1 MHLAEWQKAK
11 VREKEDALPDA
22 LKRDSL
28 TDYREG
34 YFFVTLNT
42 RDSSPILSTV
52 IGRLDVEDGNPGA
65 PRCLYS
71 SLGEK
76 VMECWKRIPEFY
88 PMVKVLGAE
97 VMPEHFHGLLY
108 IQGGGKVHL
117 GQIIRGFMIGCTH
130 AYWDKLG
137 IEWRVAPDVI
147 TPDYRDI
154 DHTRSFRGPALFVHG
169 YNDVEALTPEQ
180 VEIKKQYL
188 RDQARKRLVKGRLY
202 DRFKVHRNCNSKGW
216 TDDALRQG
224 LIVDWLLARDSKK
237 LDIALQI
244 INTRINRTPS
254 TSIPSTSIPSTS
266 NPSTSNPLTSI
277 PSTSIPSNP
286 LPKPVLDFVGNK
298 ELLVAERKLP
308 LICHRADAAFFEQ
321 QKEAVLTEAR
331 KGAVIVSAFISPK
344 EREILKI
351 LLSEQLPVIQIMDNG
366 FSNRYKPLGTAFYAC
381 GENRLIQIS
390 PWNYVFQKDVKVTRE
405 MCMIMNQLSRIITKE
420 KDDWWKK

>member
-1 MHLAEWQKAK
+1 MHLADWQKAK

-22 LKRDSL
+22 LKQDSL

-34 YFFVTLNT
+34 FFFVTLNT

-52 IGRLDVEDGNPGA
+52 IGRLDVEDGNSGA

-97 VMPEHFHGLLY
+97 VMPEHFNGLLY

-117 GQIIRGFMIGCTH
+117 GQIIRGFMIGCNH

-137 IEWRVAPDVI
+137 IEWRVAPGVI
-147 TPDYRDI
+147 TPDYCEI
-154 DHTRSFRGPALFVHG
+154 DHTRSFRGPALFVRG

-188 RDQARKRLVKGRLY
+188 RGQARKRLIKGWLH
-202 DRFKVHRNCNSKGW
+202 DRFKIHRNCNSRGW

-224 LIVDWLLARDSKK
+224 LLADWFLAHDSKK

-244 INTRINRTPS
+244 INTRIKRTPS
-254 TSIPSTSIPSTS
+254 LSNPSLS
-266 NPSTSNPLTSI
+266 NPSTSTL
-277 PSTSIPSNP
+277 SNS
-286 LPKPVLDFVGNK
+286 LPKPVLDFIGNK
-298 ELLVAERKLP
+298 ELLAAERKFP

-321 QKEAVLTEAR
+321 QKEAVLAEAR
-331 KGAVIVSAFISPK
+331 KGAVIVSAFIRPK

-351 LLSEQLPVIQIMDNG
+351 LLSERLPVIEIMDNG
-366 FSNRYKPLGTAFYAC
+366 FSNRYKPVGTAFYAC
-381 GENRLIQIS
+381 GENRLVQIS

-405 MCMIMNQLSRIITKE
+405 MCMIMNQLSRVITKE
-420 KDDWWKK
+420 KDDWWK

>member
-1 MHLAEWQKAK
+1 MHLADWQKAK

-34 YFFVTLNT
+34 FFFVTLNT

-52 IGRLDVEDGNPGA
+52 IGRLDVEDGTPGA

-137 IEWRVAPDVI
+137 IEWRVAPGVI

-154 DHTRSFRGPALFVHG
+154 DHTRSFRGPALFVRGH
-169 YNDVEALTPEQ
+169 NDVEALTPEQ

-188 RDQARKRLVKGRLY
+188 RGQARKCLIKGWLH
-202 DRFKVHRNCNSKGW
+202 DRFKVHRNCNSRGW

-224 LIVDWLLARDSKK
+224 LLADWFLARDSKK

-244 INTRINRTPS
+244 INTRIKRTPS
-254 TSIPSTSIPSTS
+254 LSNPSTS
-266 NPSTSNPLTSI
+266 NPSTSTL
-277 PSTSIPSNP
+277 SNS
-286 LPKPVLDFVGNK
+286 LPKPVLDFIGNK
-298 ELLVAERKLP
+298 ELLAAERKLP

-321 QKEAVLTEAR
+321 QKEAVLVEAR

-351 LLSEQLPVIQIMDNG
+351 LLSEQLPVIEIMDNG
-366 FSNRYKPLGTAFYAC
+366 FSNRYKPVGTAFYAC
-381 GENRLIQIS
+381 GENRLVQIS

-405 MCMIMNQLSRIITKE
+405 MCMIMNQLSRVITKE
-420 KDDWWKK
+420 KDDWWK

>member
-1 MHLAEWQKAK
+1 MHLADWQKAK

-22 LKRDSL
+22 LKQDSL

-34 YFFVTLNT
+34 FFFVTLNT

-52 IGRLDVEDGNPGA
+52 IGRLDVEDGNQGA

-97 VMPEHFHGLLY
+97 VMPEHFNGLLY
-108 IQGGGKVHL
+108 IQGGGEVHL

-130 AYWDKLG
+130 AYWDRLG
-137 IEWRVAPDVI
+137 IEWRVAPGVI
-147 TPDYRDI
+147 TTDYRDI
-154 DHTRSFRGPALFVHG
+154 DHARSFCGPALFVRGH
-169 YNDVEALTPEQ
+169 NDVEALTPEQ

-188 RDQARKRLVKGRLY
+188 RGQARKRLIKGWLH
-202 DRFKVHRNCNSKGW
+202 DRFKVHRNCNSRGW

-224 LIVDWLLARDSKK
+224 LLADWFLAHDSKK

-254 TSIPSTSIPSTS
+254 LS
-266 NPSTSNPLTSI
+266 NPSTSTL
-277 PSTSIPSNP
+277 SNP
-286 LPKPVLDFVGNK
+286 LPKPVLDFIGNK
-298 ELLVAERKLP
+298 ELLAADRKLP

-321 QKEAVLTEAR
+321 QKESVLAEAR

-351 LLSEQLPVIQIMDNG
+351 LLSEQLPVIEIMDNG
-366 FSNRYKPLGTAFYAC
+366 FSNRYKPVGTAFYAC
-381 GENRLIQIS
+381 GENRLVQIS
-390 PWNYVFQKDVKVTRE
+390 PWNYIFQKDVKVTRE
-405 MCMIMNQLSRIITKE
+405 MCMIMNQLSRVITKE
-420 KDDWWKK
+420 KDDWWK

>member
-1 MHLAEWQKAK
+1 MHLADWQKAK

-34 YFFVTLNT
+34 FFFVTLNT

-52 IGRLDVEDGNPGA
+52 IGRLDVEDGNSGA

-130 AYWDKLG
+130 AYWDRLG
-137 IEWRVAPDVI
+137 IEWRVAPGVI
-147 TPDYRDI
+147 TPDYRNI
-154 DHTRSFRGPALFVHG
+154 DHTRSFCGPALFVRG

-188 RDQARKRLVKGRLY
+188 RGQARKRLIKGWLH
-202 DRFKVHRNCNSKGW
+202 DRFKVHRNCNSRGW

-224 LIVDWLLARDSKK
+224 LLADWFLAHDSKK

-254 TSIPSTSIPSTS
+254 LS
-266 NPSTSNPLTSI
+266 NPSTSTL
-277 PSTSIPSNP
+277 SNS
-286 LPKPVLDFVGNK
+286 LPKPVLDFIGNK
-298 ELLVAERKLP
+298 ELLAADRKLP

-321 QKEAVLTEAR
+321 QKESVLAEAR

-351 LLSEQLPVIQIMDNG
+351 LLSEQLPVIEIMDNG
-366 FSNRYKPLGTAFYAC
+366 FSNRYKPVGTAFYAC
-381 GENRLIQIS
+381 GENRLVQIS
-390 PWNYVFQKDVKVTRE
+390 PWNYIFQKDVKVTRE
-405 MCMIMNQLSRIITKE
+405 MCMIMNQLSRVITKE
-420 KDDWWKK
+420 QDDWWK

>member
-1 MHLAEWQKAK
+1 MHLADWQKAK

-34 YFFVTLNT
+34 FFFVTLYT

-52 IGRLDVEDGNPGA
+52 IGRLDVEDGNSGA

-130 AYWDKLG
+130 AYWDRLG
-137 IEWRVAPDVI
+137 IEWRVAPGVI
-147 TPDYRDI
+147 TPDYRNI
-154 DHTRSFRGPALFVHG
+154 DHTRSFCGPALFVRG

-188 RDQARKRLVKGRLY
+188 RGQARKRLTNGRLH
-202 DRFKVHRNCNSKGW
+202 DRFKVHRNCNSRGW

-224 LIVDWLLARDSKK
+224 LLADWFLAHDSKK

-244 INTRINRTPS
+244 INTRIKRTPS
-254 TSIPSTSIPSTS
+254 LSNPSTS
-266 NPSTSNPLTSI
+266 NPSTSTL
-277 PSTSIPSNP
+277 SNS
-286 LPKPVLDFVGNK
+286 LPKPVLDFIGNK
-298 ELLVAERKLP
+298 ELLEAERKLP

-321 QKEAVLTEAR
+321 QKESVLAEAR

-351 LLSEQLPVIQIMDNG
+351 LLSEQLPVIEIMDNG
-366 FSNRYKPLGTAFYAC
+366 FSNRYKPVGTAFYAC
-381 GENRLIQIS
+381 GENRLVQIS
-390 PWNYVFQKDVKVTRE
+390 PWNYIFQKDVKVTRE
-405 MCMIMNQLSRIITKE
+405 MCMIMNQLSRVITKE
-420 KDDWWKK
+420 KDDWWK

>member
-1 MHLAEWQKAK
+1 MHLADWQKAK
-11 VREKEDALPDA
+11 VKEKEDALPDA

-34 YFFVTLNT
+34 FFFVTLNT

-52 IGRLDVEDGNPGA
+52 IGRLDVEDGNSGA

-108 IQGGGKVHL
+108 IQGGGEVHL

-130 AYWDKLG
+130 AYWDRLG
-137 IEWRVAPDVI
+137 IEWRVAPGVI
-147 TPDYRDI
+147 TPDYRNI
-154 DHTRSFRGPALFVHG
+154 DHTRSFRGPALFVRG

-188 RDQARKRLVKGRLY
+188 RGQARKRLIKGWLH
-202 DRFKVHRNCNSKGW
+202 DRFKVHRNCNSGGW

-224 LIVDWLLARDSKK
+224 LLADWFLARDSKK

-254 TSIPSTSIPSTS
+254 FS
-266 NPSTSNPLTSI
+266 NPSTSTLY
-277 PSTSIPSNP
+277 NP
-286 LPKPVLDFVGNK
+286 LPKPVLDFIGNK
-298 ELLVAERKLP
+298 ELLAAERKLP

-321 QKEAVLTEAR
+321 QKEAVLVEAR

>member
-1 MHLAEWQKAK
+1 MHLADWQKAK

-34 YFFVTLNT
+34 FFFVTLYT

-52 IGRLDVEDGNPGA
+52 IGRLDVEDGNSGA

-130 AYWDKLG
+130 AYWDRLG
-137 IEWRVAPDVI
+137 IEWRVAPGVI
-147 TPDYRDI
+147 TPDYRNI
-154 DHTRSFRGPALFVHG
+154 DHTCSFRGPALFVRGH
-169 YNDVEALTPEQ
+169 NDVEALTPEQ

-188 RDQARKRLVKGRLY
+188 RGQARKRLTNGRLH
-202 DRFKVHRNCNSKGW
+202 DRFKIHRNCNSGGW

-224 LIVDWLLARDSKK
+224 LLADWFLARDSKK

-244 INTRINRTPS
+244 INTRIKRTPS
-254 TSIPSTSIPSTS
+254 LSNPSTS
-266 NPSTSNPLTSI
+266 NPSTSTL
-277 PSTSIPSNP
+277 SNS
-286 LPKPVLDFVGNK
+286 LPKPVLDFIGNK
-298 ELLVAERKLP
+298 ELLAADRKLP

-321 QKEAVLTEAR
+321 QKEAVLAEAR

-351 LLSEQLPVIQIMDNG
+351 LLSEQLPVIEIMDNG
-366 FSNRYKPLGTAFYAC
+366 FSNRYKPVGTAFYAC
-381 GENRLIQIS
+381 GENRLVQIS

-405 MCMIMNQLSRIITKE
+405 MCMIMNQLSRVITKE
-420 KDDWWKK
+420 KDDWWK

>member
-1 MHLAEWQKAK
+1 MHLADWQKAK

-22 LKRDSL
+22 LKQDSL

-34 YFFVTLNT
+34 FFFVTLNT

-52 IGRLDVEDGNPGA
+52 IGRLDVEDGNQGA

-130 AYWDKLG
+130 AYWDRLG
-137 IEWRVAPDVI
+137 IEWRVAPGVI
-147 TPDYRDI
+147 TTDYRDI
-154 DHTRSFRGPALFVHG
+154 DHARSFCGPALFVRGH
-169 YNDVEALTPEQ
+169 NDVEALTPEQ

-188 RDQARKRLVKGRLY
+188 RGQARKRLIKGWLH
-202 DRFKVHRNCNSKGW
+202 DRFKVHRNCNSRGW

-224 LIVDWLLARDSKK
+224 LLADWFLAHDSKK

-254 TSIPSTSIPSTS
+254 LS
-266 NPSTSNPLTSI
+266 NPSTSTL
-277 PSTSIPSNP
+277 SNP
-286 LPKPVLDFVGNK
+286 LPKPVLDFIGNK
-298 ELLVAERKLP
+298 ELLAADRKLP

-321 QKEAVLTEAR
+321 QKESVLAEAR

-351 LLSEQLPVIQIMDNG
+351 LLSEQLPVIEIMDNG
-366 FSNRYKPLGTAFYAC
+366 FSNRYKPVGTAFYAC
-381 GENRLIQIS
+381 GENRLVQIS
-390 PWNYVFQKDVKVTRE
+390 PWNYIFQKDVKVTRE
-405 MCMIMNQLSRIITKE
+405 MCMIMNQLSRVITKE
-420 KDDWWKK
+420 QDDWWK

>member
-1 MHLAEWQKAK
+1 MHLADWQKAK

-22 LKRDSL
+22 LKQDSL

-34 YFFVTLNT
+34 FFFVTLNT

-52 IGRLDVEDGNPGA
+52 IGRLDVEDGNQGA

-130 AYWDKLG
+130 AYWDRLG
-137 IEWRVAPDVI
+137 IEWRVAPGVI
-147 TPDYRDI
+147 TTDYRDI
-154 DHTRSFRGPALFVHG
+154 DHARSFCGPALFVRGH
-169 YNDVEALTPEQ
+169 NDVEALTPEQ

-188 RDQARKRLVKGRLY
+188 RGQARKRLIKGWLH
-202 DRFKVHRNCNSKGW
+202 DRFKVHRNCNSRGW

-224 LIVDWLLARDSKK
+224 LLADWFLAHDSKK

-254 TSIPSTSIPSTS
+254 LS
-266 NPSTSNPLTSI
+266 NPSTSTL
-277 PSTSIPSNP
+277 SNP
-286 LPKPVLDFVGNK
+286 LPKPVLDFIGNK
-298 ELLVAERKLP
+298 ELLAADRKLP

-321 QKEAVLTEAR
+321 QKESVLAEAR

-351 LLSEQLPVIQIMDNG
+351 LLSEQLPVIEIMDNG
-366 FSNRYKPLGTAFYAC
+366 FSNRYKPVGTAFYAC
-381 GENRLIQIS
+381 GENRLVQIS
-390 PWNYVFQKDVKVTRE
+390 PWNYIFQKDVKVTRE
-405 MCMIMNQLSRIITKE
+405 MCMIMNQLSLVITKE
-420 KDDWWKK
+420 KDDWWK

>member
-1 MHLAEWQKAK
+1 MHLADWQKAK
-11 VREKEDALPDA
+11 VKEKEDALPDA

-34 YFFVTLNT
+34 FFFVTLYT

-52 IGRLDVEDGNPGA
+52 IGRLDVEDGNSGA

-108 IQGGGKVHL
+108 IQGGGEVHL

-130 AYWDKLG
+130 AYWDRLG
-137 IEWRVAPDVI
+137 IEWRVAPGFI
-147 TPDYRDI
+147 TPDYRNI
-154 DHTRSFRGPALFVHG
+154 AHTCSFRGPALFVRGH
-169 YNDVEALTPEQ
+169 NDVEALTPEQ

-188 RDQARKRLVKGRLY
+188 RGQARKRLIKGWLH
-202 DRFKVHRNCNSKGW
+202 DRFKVHRNCNSGGW

-224 LIVDWLLARDSKK
+224 LLADWFLAHDSKK

-254 TSIPSTSIPSTS
+254 FS
-266 NPSTSNPLTSI
+266 NPSTSSPSAFNPSLSNPTTS
-277 PSTSIPSNP
+277 TLSNP
-286 LPKPVLDFVGNK
+286 LPKPVLDFIGNK
-298 ELLVAERKLP
+298 ELLAAERKLP

-321 QKEAVLTEAR
+321 QKESVLAEAR
-331 KGAVIVSAFISPK
+331 KGAVIVSAFISSK
-344 EREILKI
+344 ERWILKI
-351 LLSEQLPVIQIMDNG
+351 L
-366 FSNRYKPLGTAFYAC
+366 FS
-381 GENRLIQIS
+381 
-390 PWNYVFQKDVKVTRE
+390 
-405 MCMIMNQLSRIITKE
+405 
-420 KDDWWKK
+420 

>member
-1 MHLAEWQKAK
+1 MHLADWQKAK

-22 LKRDSL
+22 LKQDSL

-34 YFFVTLNT
+34 FFFVTLNT

-52 IGRLDVEDGNPGA
+52 IGRLDVEDGNSGA

-97 VMPEHFHGLLY
+97 VMPEHFNGLLY
-108 IQGGGKVHL
+108 IQGGGEVHL

-130 AYWDKLG
+130 AYWDTLG
-137 IEWRVAPDVI
+137 IEWRVAPGVV
-147 TPDYRDI
+147 TTDYRDI
-154 DHTRSFRGPALFVHG
+154 DHTHSFRGPALFVRG

-180 VEIKKQYL
+180 VEIKIQYL
-188 RDQARKRLVKGRLY
+188 RGQARKRLIKGWLH
-202 DRFKVHRNCNSKGW
+202 DRFKVHRNCNSGGW

-224 LIVDWLLARDSKK
+224 LLADWFLARDSKK

-254 TSIPSTSIPSTS
+254 LS
-266 NPSTSNPLTSI
+266 NPSTSTL
-277 PSTSIPSNP
+277 SNP
-286 LPKPVLDFVGNK
+286 LPKPVLDFIGNK
-298 ELLVAERKLP
+298 ELLAAERKLP

-321 QKEAVLTEAR
+321 QKESVLAEAR

-351 LLSEQLPVIQIMDNG
+351 LLSEQLPVIEIMDNG
-366 FSNRYKPLGTAFYAC
+366 FSNRYKPVGTAFYAC
-381 GENRLIQIS
+381 GENRLVQIS

-405 MCMIMNQLSRIITKE
+405 MCMIMNQLSRVITKE
-420 KDDWWKK
+420 KDDWWK

>member
-1 MHLAEWQKAK
+1 MHLADWQKAK

-34 YFFVTLNT
+34 FFFVTLYT

-52 IGRLDVEDGNPGA
+52 IGRLDVEDGNSGA

-130 AYWDKLG
+130 AYWDRLG
-137 IEWRVAPDVI
+137 IEWRVAPGVI
-147 TPDYRDI
+147 TPDYRNI
-154 DHTRSFRGPALFVHG
+154 DHTCSFRGPALFVRGH
-169 YNDVEALTPEQ
+169 NDVEALTPEQ

-188 RDQARKRLVKGRLY
+188 RGQARKRLTNGRLH
-202 DRFKVHRNCNSKGW
+202 DRFKIHRNCNSGGW

-224 LIVDWLLARDSKK
+224 LLADWFLARDSKK

-244 INTRINRTPS
+244 INTRIKRTPS
-254 TSIPSTSIPSTS
+254 LSNPSTS
-266 NPSTSNPLTSI
+266 NPSTSTL
-277 PSTSIPSNP
+277 SNS
-286 LPKPVLDFVGNK
+286 LPKPVLDFIGNK
-298 ELLVAERKLP
+298 ELLAAERKLP

-321 QKEAVLTEAR
+321 QKEAVLAEAR

-351 LLSEQLPVIQIMDNG
+351 LLSEQLPVIEIMDNG
-366 FSNRYKPLGTAFYAC
+366 FSNRYKPVGTAFYAC
-381 GENRLIQIS
+381 GENRLVQIS

-405 MCMIMNQLSRIITKE
+405 MCMIMNQLSRVITKE
-420 KDDWWKK
+420 KDDWWK

>member
-1 MHLAEWQKAK
+1 MHLADWQKAK

-22 LKRDSL
+22 LKQDSL

-34 YFFVTLNT
+34 FFFVTLNT

-52 IGRLDVEDGNPGA
+52 IGRLDVEDGNQGA

-108 IQGGGKVHL
+108 IQGGGEVHL

-130 AYWDKLG
+130 AYWDRLG
-137 IEWRVAPDVI
+137 IEWRVAPGVI
-147 TPDYRDI
+147 TTDYRDI
-154 DHTRSFRGPALFVHG
+154 DHARSFCGPALFVRGH
-169 YNDVEALTPEQ
+169 NDVEALTPEQ

-188 RDQARKRLVKGRLY
+188 RGQARKRLIKGWLH
-202 DRFKVHRNCNSKGW
+202 DRFKVHRNCNSRGW

-224 LIVDWLLARDSKK
+224 LLADWFLAHDSKK

-254 TSIPSTSIPSTS
+254 LS
-266 NPSTSNPLTSI
+266 NPSTSTL
-277 PSTSIPSNP
+277 SNP
-286 LPKPVLDFVGNK
+286 LPKPVLDFIGNK
-298 ELLVAERKLP
+298 ELLAADRKLP

-321 QKEAVLTEAR
+321 QKESVLAEAR

-351 LLSEQLPVIQIMDNG
+351 LLSEQLPVIEIMDNG
-366 FSNRYKPLGTAFYAC
+366 FSNRYKPVGTAFYAC
-381 GENRLIQIS
+381 GENRLVQIS

-405 MCMIMNQLSRIITKE
+405 MCMIMNQLSRVITKE
-420 KDDWWKK
+420 KDDWWK

>member
-1 MHLAEWQKAK
+1 MHLADWQKAK
-11 VREKEDALPDA
+11 VKEKEDALPDA

-34 YFFVTLNT
+34 FFFVTLNT

-52 IGRLDVEDGNPGA
+52 IGRLDVEDGNSGA

-130 AYWDKLG
+130 AYWDRLG
-137 IEWRVAPDVI
+137 IEWRVAPGVI

-154 DHTRSFRGPALFVHG
+154 DHARSFCGPALFIRG

-188 RDQARKRLVKGRLY
+188 RGQARKRLTNGRLH
-202 DRFKVHRNCNSKGW
+202 DRFKVHRNCNSRGW

-224 LIVDWLLARDSKK
+224 LLADWFLAHDSKK

-254 TSIPSTSIPSTS
+254 FS
-266 NPSTSNPLTSI
+266 NPSTSSPSAFNPSLSNPTTS
-277 PSTSIPSNP
+277 TLSNP
-286 LPKPVLDFVGNK
+286 LPKPVLDFIGNK
-298 ELLVAERKLP
+298 ELLAAERKLP

-321 QKEAVLTEAR
+321 QKESVLAEAR

-351 LLSEQLPVIQIMDNG
+351 LLSEQLPVIEIMDNG
-366 FSNRYKPLGTAFYAC
+366 FSNRYKPVGTAFYAC
-381 GENRLIQIS
+381 GENRLVQIS

-405 MCMIMNQLSRIITKE
+405 MCMIMNQLSRVITKE
-420 KDDWWKK
+420 KDDWWK